1 MVWLAFKQDFSW
13 RQPAFT
19 IDYKS
24 GMTLNVTRG
33 CADEALAKGVAVKA
47 AAPKK
52 EKRYDGR

>member
-1 MVWLAFKQDFSW
+1 MVWLAFKKDFSW

-33 CADEALAKGVAVKA
+33 CADEALAKGVAERV
-47 AAPKK
+47 KK
-52 EKRYDGR
+52 EKADGSR